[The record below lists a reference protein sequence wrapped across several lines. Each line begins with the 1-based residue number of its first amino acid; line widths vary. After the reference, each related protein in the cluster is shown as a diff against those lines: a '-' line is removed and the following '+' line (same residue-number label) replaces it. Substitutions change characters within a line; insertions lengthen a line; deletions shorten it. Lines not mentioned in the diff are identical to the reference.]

1 MRREGMKLAVSM
13 SRKALVNRALRVLN
27 KTGTSLCTACFSP
40 ASPVGSGL
48 LCFSVFVVP
57 ASVKSAQT
65 ASPAA
70 PVTAASAN
78 SAATILIATDVFG
91 ITPAVQSL
99 VRQLSVNAL
108 IISPF
113 QDTERQFRSEQD
125 AYQAFIAEGGVARYT
140 EKLDT
145 ILQQHTGL
153 THAIGFSAG
162 ASALWISSQHEFVRS
177 LQNMVLFYGS
187 RIRDYRE
194 VLPVCPVRLIFA
206 EQEAAFDP
214 AKLVN
219 DLRQRGHPA
228 ELAKGTRH
236 GFMNAYSRGCCVK
249 SQTRYTAELFGLLH
263 PASDKAAA

>member
-1 MRREGMKLAVSM
+1 LLFRICCA
-13 SRKALVNRALRVLN
+13 
-27 KTGTSLCTACFSP
+27 SLCQICSNCIP
-40 ASPVGSGL
+40 
-48 LCFSVFVVP
+48 CC
-57 ASVKSAQT
+57 
-65 ASPAA
+65 

-78 SAATILIATDVFG
+78 PAATILIATDVFG

-108 IISPF
+108 IVSPF

-145 ILQQHTGL
+145 ILQQQTGL

-206 EQEAAFDP
+206 EQEAALIPRDWSTIC
-214 AKLVN
+214 ANAVI
-219 DLRQRGHPA
+219 RQNSPKEPG
-228 ELAKGTRH
+228 
-236 GFMNAYSRGCCVK
+236 MVS
-249 SQTRYTAELFGLLH
+249 
-263 PASDKAAA
+263 

>member
-1 MRREGMKLAVSM
+1 M
-13 SRKALVNRALRVLN
+13 
-27 KTGTSLCTACFSP
+27 P
-40 ASPVGSGL
+40 A
-48 LCFSVFVVP
+48 F
-57 ASVKSAQT
+57 VKSAQT
-65 ASPAA
+65 ASPASPA
-70 PVTAASAN
+70 ATVTAASVTP
-78 SAATILIATDVFG
+78 AATVLIATDVFG

-140 EKLDT
+140 EKLNA
-145 ILQQHTGL
+145 ILQQRSGL
-153 THAIGFSAG
+153 KHAIGFSAG

-187 RIRDYRE
+187 RIRDHRE
-194 VLPVCPVRLIFA
+194 IRPVCPVRLIFA

-214 AKLVN
+214 AGLVS
-219 DLRQRGHPA
+219 DLRQRGHTA
-228 ELAKGTRH
+228 ELAKATRH

-249 SQTRYTAELFGLLH
+249 SQTRYSAELFALLH
-263 PASDKAAA
+263 PASGQAAA